1 MGYGVRPLCGRR
13 VVWWWCDPKLRSAY
27 LGLSGVSPLRG
38 FIAAVAAGYRLWV
51 MGCDRYAAVGWWG
64 GVTPSCAPLTW
75 GSLECRRRLLQL
87 KLQVIGYEVR
97 GYGVRLAPRVRV
109 RQADL
114 PNMVPGLTVP
124 LISSLM
130 VRE

>member
-1 MGYGVRPLCGRR
+1 MR
-13 VVWWWCDPKLRSAY
+13 
-27 LGLSGVSPLRG
+27 LSPQV
-38 FIAAVAAGYRLWV
+38 IAAEAAGYCGCRRRLWV

-75 GSLECRRRLLQL
+75 GSLECRRFAALLQL
-87 KLQVIGYEVR
+87 LLRVI
-97 GYGVRLAPRVRV
+97 GYGVRFAPRVRV

>member
-1 MGYGVRPLCGRR
+1 MRLSPQ
-13 VVWWWCDPKLRSAY
+13 VV
-27 LGLSGVSPLRG
+27 
-38 FIAAVAAGYRLWV
+38 GYRLWV
-51 MGCDRYAAVGWWG
+51 RECDRYAAVGWCG

-75 GSLECRRRLLQL
+75 GSLECRRFAALLRLSP
-87 KLQVIGYEVR
+87 QVIGYEVM
-97 GYGVRLAPRVRV
+97 GYGVRFAPRVRV

>member
-1 MGYGVRPLCGRR
+1 MR
-13 VVWWWCDPKLRSAY
+13 
-27 LGLSGVSPLRG
+27 LSPQV
-38 FIAAVAAGYRLWV
+38 IAAEAAGYCGCRRRLWV
-51 MGCDRYAAVGWWG
+51 MGCDRYAAVGWCG

-75 GSLECRRRLLQL
+75 GSLECRRFAALLRLSP
-87 KLQVIGYEVR
+87 QVIGYEVM
-97 GYGVRLAPRVRV
+97 GYGVRFVPRVRV